1 MRVLLCACPPAGQHS
16 TPPSACP
23 QSELP
28 VGMRVLRVRGGAATV
43 AAAGGQYTARLT
55 LVPSPRDDV
64 IATKYRP
71 PGEAE
76 EAAGRHCCLC
86 IAGGCSCLL
95 AQCAGRECLCLA
107 HVAVLCLTLALV

>member
-1 MRVLLCACPPAGQHS
+1 MAPCRLLAR
-16 TPPSACP
+16 P

-28 VGMRVLRVRGGAATV
+28 PGMRVLRVRGGAATV

-64 IATKYRP
+64 IAAKYRP

-76 EAAGRHCCLC
+76 EAAGRR
-86 IAGGCSCLL
+86 CLL
-95 AQCAGRECLCLA
+95 HGRRLQLPAGTMCGQGML
-107 HVAVLCLTLALV
+107 